1 MKNAKSILGFNF
13 DDSFFLNHGEI
24 HEITKRHI
32 SNHIRKLERLQHN
45 EFNFSLDMEF
55 QNEVLEK
62 FRSYVSLQHSPE
74 GYFSKKDLR
83 VLSYSIN
90 DSFGN
95 SQSILNQ
102 NINLNLLLELF
113 TKNWSDNLILGLVHS
128 LLNGWGT
135 SELNNLKTL
144 SEYII
149 TKLKN
154 YQGSRK
160 SILNIKGLT
169 KYLSTNNGDILL
181 GADFVQ
187 NDLPIKE
194 SLSLL
199 SLPESWISY
208 PYFKNVFLTYYE
220 LRINELKE
228 IIGEIEELFEL
239 RNDLDFNKILISKI
253 IIQASKPEYSELQD
267 QIKRLAFNYIGDPE
281 IEANW
286 YPAKKST
293 VSHQNEILQAIQIL
307 NQWIIQQFINVFFEK
322 CINDPR
328 RKRFWLRYSKHM
340 TQFCVIGNGPTKR
353 TLLKDDRIS
362 EFVNS
367 RYKQTRIGD
376 DSAIMFALKNHTL
389 VEFSDMG
396 KLYAYKTLN
405 PQAPKF
411 STKSYTSL
419 SQLKI
424 NYAANNQL
432 IYRTGRTINSY
443 RDEGSQPHSDG
454 EMRWEE
460 VFSKWIAKN
469 IGILV

>member
-13 DDSFFLNHGEI
+13 DTSFFKNHGEI
-24 HEITKRHI
+24 HDITKRQI
-32 SNHIRKLERLQHN
+32 SIHIRKLERLQHN
-45 EFNFSLDMEF
+45 ELNFYIDIDF
-55 QNEVLEK
+55 QNKVLEK
-62 FRSYVSLQHSPE
+62 FSAYSSIVNKHE
-74 GYFSKKDLR
+74 EYFSKKDIR
-83 VLSYSIN
+83 ILSYSIN
-90 DSFGN
+90 DSLGN
-95 SQSILNQ
+95 NQPILNQ
-102 NINLNLLLELF
+102 TQNLNLLLELF
-113 TKNWSDNLILGLVHS
+113 SKNWSDNLILGLVSS

-135 SELNNLKTL
+135 PELNNIKTL

-149 TKLKN
+149 VKLKN

-169 KYLSTNNGDILL
+169 RYLSTNNGDFLL

-199 SLPESWISY
+199 NLPESWISY
-208 PYFKNVFLTYYE
+208 PYFKNVFLTYYDLRISDLKNIIDEVEELLE
-220 LRINELKE
+220 LRKDPE
-228 IIGEIEELFEL
+228 
-239 RNDLDFNKILISKI
+239 FNKIIIPKI
-253 IIQASKPEYSELQD
+253 IIQGAKTENTAFQD
-267 QIKRLAFNYIGDPE
+267 QIKRIAFNYIGDPE
-281 IEANW
+281 IEAKW
-286 YPAKKST
+286 YPVNNAP
-293 VSHQNEILQAIQIL
+293 VGHQNEIHQAVQIL

-328 RKRFWLRYSKHM
+328 RKRFWLTYSKHM
-340 TQFCVIGNGPTKR
+340 SQFCVIGNGPTKR
-353 TLLKDDRIS
+353 TLLKDERIS

-367 RYKQTRIGD
+367 RYKQTRMGD
-376 DSAIMFALKNHTL
+376 DSAIMFTLRNHTL

-411 STKSYTSL
+411 TTNSYTSL

-424 NYAANNQL
+424 AYAANNQL

-443 RDEGSQPHSDG
+443 SDEGSQPHSDG
-454 EMRWEE
+454 EMTWEE
-460 VFSKWIAKN
+460 VFRKWISVN
-469 IGILV
+469 IGIL